1 MFYTLFEKDWL
12 DSYRS
17 ELKELLGDPE
27 GDLGNSDLWIL
38 LCALDDIEAGKIS
51 DLSYDYI
58 D

>member
-38 LCALDDIEAGKIS
+38 LCVLDDIKAGKIS
-51 DLSYDYI
+51 DLSYSYTD
-58 D
+58 